1 MIICQI
7 CKIENNHLA
16 SICFKCGGF
25 LQAKVDNI
33 NLFETLWKLIEHP
46 SKAFKNIAMSKH
58 KNYIVLLS
66 FLSGIS
72 LSFLLLR
79 YWKIYDYLE
88 TTKTLFIAGVGGG
101 ILVGVVSIT
110 IISFFI
116 FNLTK
121 FFKVRT
127 LFRNVWSAVSFS
139 FVPLIYSL
147 IFLMPVKLLTFG
159 INYFTTEHS
168 LVSLNQSVYYIL
180 LTLDYLMLLWV
191 AALLTVAVKSLYD
204 LTIPKSLI
212 ICLPSLLVV
221 AAGVYFSKVLI
232 YG

>member
-1 MIICQI
+1 MITCQI
-7 CKIENNHLA
+7 CKTENNHLA
-16 SICFKCGGF
+16 SVCIKCGGF
-25 LQAKVDNI
+25 LQTKVDNI

-46 SKAFKNIAMSKH
+46 SKAFKCIAMSKH

-66 FLSGIS
+66 FLSGIN

-79 YWKIYDYLE
+79 YWNIYDHIE
-88 TTKTLFIAGVGGG
+88 TTKTLFIAGAGGG

-110 IISFFI
+110 IISLLI
-116 FNLTK
+116 SNLTK

-127 LFRNVWSAVSFS
+127 LFRNVWSVVSFS

-147 IFLMPVKLLTFG
+147 VFLLPVKLLTFG
-159 INYFTTEHS
+159 INYFNSDHS
-168 LVSLNQSVYYIL
+168 FVSLNQSVHYIL

-212 ICLPSLLVV
+212 ICLPILLFV

>member
-1 MIICQI
+1 MITCPI
-7 CKIENNHLA
+7 CKTENNHLA

-46 SKAFKNIAMSKH
+46 SKAFKNISMAKH
-58 KNYIVLLS
+58 KNYIALLS
-66 FLSGIS
+66 FLAGIN

-79 YWKIYDYLE
+79 YWNIYDLLE

-101 ILVGVVSIT
+101 ILLGVLSIT
-110 IISFFI
+110 IISLLI
-116 FNLTK
+116 FNLAK

-127 LFRNVWSAVSFS
+127 LFKNVWSVVSFS

-159 INYFTTEHS
+159 IDYFGTDS
-168 LVSLNQSVYYIL
+168 SPVSLNQSVYYIL
-180 LTLDYLMLLWV
+180 MTLDSLMLLWV
-191 AALLTVAVKSLYD
+191 VALVIIAVKTIYN
-204 LTIPKSLI
+204 LTIQKSLT
-212 ICLPSLLVV
+212 ICVPILLVI
-221 AAGVYFSKVLI
+221 AAGIFYSKVLI

>member
-1 MIICQI
+1 MITCQI
-7 CKIENNHLA
+7 CKTENNHLA

-46 SKAFKNIAMSKH
+46 SKAFKNIAMAKH

-66 FLSGIS
+66 FLSGIN
-72 LSFLLLR
+72 LSFLLVR
-79 YWKIYDYLE
+79 YWNIYDLLE

-110 IISFFI
+110 IISFLI
-116 FNLTK
+116 SNLTK
-121 FFKVRT
+121 FFKLRT
-127 LFRNVWSAVSFS
+127 LFRNVWSVVSFS
-139 FVPLIYSL
+139 FFPLIYSL

-159 INYFTTEHS
+159 INYFGTDPS
-168 LVSLNQSVYYIL
+168 PVSLNQTVYYIL
-180 LTLDYLMLLWV
+180 MVLDSLMLLWV
-191 AALLTVAVKSLYD
+191 VALVFIAVKTIYN
-204 LTIPKSLI
+204 LTIQKSLT
-212 ICLPSLLVV
+212 ICLPILLFIV
-221 AAGVYFSKVLI
+221 AGVYFSKVLI